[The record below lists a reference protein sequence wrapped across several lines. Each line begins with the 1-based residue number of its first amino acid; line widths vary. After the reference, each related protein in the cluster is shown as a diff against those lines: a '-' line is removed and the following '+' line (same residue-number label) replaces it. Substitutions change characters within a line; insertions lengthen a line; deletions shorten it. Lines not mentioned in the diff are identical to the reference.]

1 MLPWRGF
8 STRWRDWI
16 ALILSTTTSKVMLN
30 GTTWKVIMHKRGL
43 RQGDPLSPYL
53 FILAIDPLQT
63 ILDMAKDQGILSPI
77 SNRVA
82 KFRTSLYADDAAIFL
97 NPSRAD
103 VDSLIT
109 LLENFGRATGL
120 QVNLSKSSMVPI
132 RCENIDLQDVL
143 NNFNGKR
150 TGFPITYLGLPLTI
164 GRIKRAHLQP
174 VMDKLHS
181 RLAGWK
187 GKLLQHVGRK
197 TLVSSVLTS
206 IPTYFLTALKPPKNF
221 LHDMDKIRKRFLW
234 AGDQE
239 ISGGKCKVNWP
250 TVCAPTKL
258 GDWESWT

>member
-30 GTTWKVIMHKRGL
+30 GTTWEVIMHKRGL

-63 ILDMAKDQGILSPI
+63 ILNMAKDQGILSPI

-120 QVNLSKSSMVPI
+120 QVNLSKSSVVPI

-187 GKLLQHVGRK
+187 GKLLQ
-197 TLVSSVLTS
+197 
-206 IPTYFLTALKPPKNF
+206 
-221 LHDMDKIRKRFLW
+221 
-234 AGDQE
+234 
-239 ISGGKCKVNWP
+239 
-250 TVCAPTKL
+250 
-258 GDWESWT
+258 

>member
-120 QVNLSKSSMVPI
+120 QVNLSKSSVVPI

-150 TGFPITYLGLPLTI
+150 TNWFPHHISRTTFDNRKNQESASPTSHGQAPLSTC
-164 GRIKRAHLQP
+164 
-174 VMDKLHS
+174 
-181 RLAGWK
+181 RLE
-187 GKLLQHVGRK
+187 R
-197 TLVSSVLTS
+197 
-206 IPTYFLTALKPPKNF
+206 
-221 LHDMDKIRKRFLW
+221 
-234 AGDQE
+234 E
-239 ISGGKCKVNWP
+239 IVATGGKEDPCLFGTNLNTNILPNSTETPKKFPAWYGQN
-250 TVCAPTKL
+250 
-258 GDWESWT
+258 